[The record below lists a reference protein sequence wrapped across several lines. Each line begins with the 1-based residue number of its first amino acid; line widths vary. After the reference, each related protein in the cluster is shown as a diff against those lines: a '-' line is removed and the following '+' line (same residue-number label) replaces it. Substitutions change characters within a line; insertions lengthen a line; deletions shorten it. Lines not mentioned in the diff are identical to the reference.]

1 VNSEELLFWGLGL
14 LAASLLLVVVEVFIP
29 SGGLI
34 ALVSTGCAIGGI
46 ICLFRVDWIW
56 GITGVGVMILLGPA
70 AFAFALKIWPSTPMG
85 RRMLGERPA
94 EQVEAERLAALRER
108 EKYLGM
114 VGAEGVVLTD
124 LRPVGV
130 VQIDSERY
138 DALSETGFIKA
149 GSRIRVTHAEPS
161 QIKVRQIA

>member
-1 VNSEELLFWGLGL
+1 MNSEELLFWGLGL

-34 ALVSTGCAIGGI
+34 ALVSTGCAIAGI
-46 ICLFRVDWIW
+46 VCLFRVGW
-56 GITGVGVMILLGPA
+56 GWGLTGLSVLIVLGPT

-94 EQVEAERLAALRER
+94 EQIEAERLAALRER

-124 LRPVGV
+124 LRPVGM
-130 VQIDSERY
+130 VQIDNDRY
-138 DALSETGFIKA
+138 DALSETGFVAA
-149 GSRIRVTHAEPS
+149 GSRVRVTHAEPS
-161 QIKVRQIA
+161 QIKVRKIG